1 MLENLLPPAGDTG
14 YYSGVKCVA
23 MTFGS
28 ADLKFRMT
36 FITLLAR
43 HLASREIY
51 HSYRYIEDGLESL
64 SSI

>member
-28 ADLKFRMT
+28 ANLKFRVT

-51 HSYRYIEDGLESL
+51 HSLIY
-64 SSI
+64 